1 MLGARTIY
9 TLTRATASPI
19 LQSPIQKTQRNLHIS
34 PLAFLLRAPAVP
46 ALLPTASKE
55 LSGVGIV
62 PSRGLNASFLSNGPN
77 RPKFGDQIELL
88 NPQFLLQHGKKSMWN
103 PESLRNA
110 VKGEIWHG
118 AKPPRC
124 LFFTCCGQSWISISK
139 LPNISIFFFSE
150 KKIDFQPLFSKIS
163 WLSGENGVA
172 QGCIALPA
180 NDSL

>member
-139 LPNISIFFFSE
+139 LPNISIFFFFLRKRLTSNPYFP
-150 KKIDFQPLFSKIS
+150 K
-163 WLSGENGVA
+163 
-172 QGCIALPA
+172 
-180 NDSL
+180 